1 VYYPS
6 QDGGARPLHGDP
18 ELNMDQH
25 DVVIIGAGMGGL
37 ITGALLA
44 ALDNRKV
51 LVLEKES
58 EIGGRIISFGGLH
71 GSYTEKEYR
80 RLMQG
85 AAGVHIV
92 RSRPSVGEIITEHKL
107 FENFI
112 LDSAWHGVSAGSR
125 NRYSVLAKAFG
136 KSIPTVNQVGLLVR
150 HEGEFV
156 ELSEIV
162 RSWPEESRREKNRV
176 AAARFRLSAKESAI
190 YDHVDIRTYM
200 ESMTSDKL
208 VQDYYVT
215 LARFQ
220 MCVNGERDA
229 SAGEWIRCNN
239 MTSATGSHLTG
250 GGGMGDVAGGFKN
263 VAIAFAEVITENGGE
278 IRTDARVRQVL
289 IENHRAVGVEVEY
302 GRHDRTLE
310 TIRTKTVISNLPM
323 DTVHQIIPAQH
334 FPDEMNQRLEHLQP
348 IGGILA
354 HICLSE
360 PLEKRWPKGL
370 FLAQLDRP
378 QVRGGTP
385 LMSYE
390 QTSLIDPDRVLDGS
404 EKVLLQT
411 WLALWRRGPDE
422 AHDRD
427 LVDALIDSQM
437 EFLRTQYPQFDDVV
451 EWYMWVLTDREY
463 GVAPTP
469 GFIGDRRPP
478 VFHPTIPNLF
488 FTGDTVT
495 QTDVGTSAAAH
506 GAILCANAVTGRDFL
521 TLLPEFMR

>member
-1 VYYPS
+1 
-6 QDGGARPLHGDP
+6 
-18 ELNMDQH
+18 MDKH

-44 ALDNRKV
+44 AKDNRKV

-58 EIGGRIISFGGLH
+58 EIGGRIISFGGPH
-71 GSYTEKEYR
+71 GAYTEKEYR

-92 RSRPSVGEIITEHKL
+92 RSEPSVAEIISDHKL

-125 NRYSVLAKAFG
+125 NRYSALAKALG
-136 KSIPTVNQVGLLVR
+136 KSIPTVNQVGLLVH
-150 HEGEFV
+150 HEGAFV
-156 ELSEIV
+156 ELTDIV
-162 RSWPEESRREKNRV
+162 KGWPAESQRERNRV
-176 AAARFRLSAKESAI
+176 AAERFRLSAAESAR
-190 YDHVDIRTYM
+190 YDHVDIRSYLASLTD
-200 ESMTSDKL
+200 DKL

-215 LARFQ
+215 LGRFQ
-220 MCVNGERDA
+220 MCVNGESDA

-250 GGGMGDVAGGFKN
+250 GGGMGDVACGFKN
-263 VAIAFAEVITENGGE
+263 VALAFAEVITEHGGE

-289 IENHRAVGVEVEY
+289 FEGNRAVGVEVEY
-302 GRHDRTLE
+302 GRHERTSE
-310 TIRTKTVISNLPM
+310 IVHADTVISNLPM
-323 DTVHQIIPAQH
+323 DTVHQIIPPRYFAA
-334 FPDEMNQRLEHLQP
+334 EMNERLEHLKP

-360 PLEKRWPKGL
+360 PLETRWPKGL
-370 FLAQLDRP
+370 FLAELDGP
-378 QVRGGTP
+378 LLRGGTP
-385 LMSYE
+385 LFSYE
-390 QTSLIDPDRVLDGS
+390 QTSMIDPDRVLDGS
-404 EKVLLQT
+404 DKILLQT
-411 WLALWRRGPDE
+411 WLALWRGDPDE
-422 AHDRD
+422 SHDRE

-437 EFLRTQYPQFDDVV
+437 AFLRRQYPNFDDAV
-451 EWYMWVLTDREY
+451 EWYMWVLTHREY
-463 GVAPTP
+463 GVAPSP
-469 GFIGDRRPP
+469 GYIGDRRPA

-506 GAILCANAVTGRDFL
+506 GGILCANAVSGRDFL